1 MKMTLSHSSNV
12 RSRVALFVAACLL
25 ARAAVAAS
33 PVAITADPNS
43 PGAAVPDRFS
53 GLSYE
58 MALVLPGTNGSYFF
72 SPANKPLITMFQTLG
87 LKVLRVGGN
96 TADRPGINV
105 PGPADIDSLFA
116 FARAADVKVIFTL
129 RLRQSNPADAVKVAK
144 YVMDHYQPQLICF
157 AIGNEPNV
165 FDKTYSAYHDDLI
178 KYMSA
183 ILAVAPDAKFGGPST
198 TPGKAAWVRQFAG
211 EFAHNPHVVMV
222 TQHDYPGG
230 AARTATNTVSG
241 RDRMLSTAWV
251 KYNERFYESIAL
263 EAMSNGLPFRL
274 EEANSF
280 YNGGAKDVS
289 DTFASALWALDYQ
302 YWWASKGCD
311 GINFHTGDTVAAG
324 EKNTPC
330 RYASF
335 WTAADGYAAHPIAY
349 AVKAFN
355 LGANGRIV
363 PVKITANT
371 DNINLTAYGVL
382 APDGSLYVTLI
393 NKEHDSGAHDAAVTI
408 NTGDS
413 RPGGYIMRL
422 TSPRGDVAATSGT
435 TLGDGAIADDG
446 SWDGSWTPLA
456 TPAADG
462 KCLLDL
468 PATSAAVIRLTSK

>member
-1 MKMTLSHSSNV
+1 MKTTLLYSSNV
-12 RSRVALFVAACLL
+12 QRRLALFVAVCLL
-25 ARAAVAAS
+25 APAAMAAS
-33 PVAITADPNS
+33 PLAITVDANS
-43 PGAAVPDRFS
+43 PGAPVSDRFS

-72 SPANKPLITMFQTLG
+72 SPNNKPLITMFQTLG

-116 FARAADVKVIFTL
+116 FAKAADVKVIFTL
-129 RLRQSNPADAVKVAK
+129 RLRQSNPEDAVKVAK

-198 TPGKAAWVRQFAG
+198 TPGKATWVRQFAG

-241 RDRMLSTAWV
+241 RDRMLSAAWV

-263 EAMSNGLPFRL
+263 AAMSNGLPFRL

-302 YWWASKGCD
+302 CWWASKGCD

-335 WTAADGYAAHPIAY
+335 WTASDGYTAHPIAY

-355 LGANGRIV
+355 LGAAGRIV
-363 PVKITANT
+363 PANIINT

-393 NKEHDSGAHDAAVTI
+393 NKEHDAGARGAAVTI
-408 NTGDS
+408 NAGDS
-413 RPGGYIMRL
+413 RAGGYIMRL
-422 TSPRGDVAATSGT
+422 TSPQGNVAATTGT

-456 TPAADG
+456 APAAG
-462 KCLLDL
+462 GRFTIDL
-468 PATSAAVIRLTSK
+468 PATSAAVIRLTSQ